1 MCALRKAGL
10 SARQTREETASRRAS
25 SRGSAASA
33 SSWLSCAEG
42 NEMVAMAHL
51 PRNVTYESRI
61 ALEDVE
67 RIPQMSDL

>member
-1 MCALRKAGL
+1 MWAFRKVGL

-51 PRNVTYESRI
+51 PRNITYESRI
-61 ALEDVE
+61 ALKDV
-67 RIPQMSDL
+67 